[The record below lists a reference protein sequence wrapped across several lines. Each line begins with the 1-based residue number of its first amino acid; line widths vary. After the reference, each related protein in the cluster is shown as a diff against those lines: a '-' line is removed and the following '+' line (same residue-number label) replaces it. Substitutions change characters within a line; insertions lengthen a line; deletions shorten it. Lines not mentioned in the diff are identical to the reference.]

1 MTARLKQMQPTHR
14 IELAKEQLSSYK
26 WQLNKAINSVQGD
39 KEKLLQN
46 LMGLLDAYS
55 PLKIM
60 DRGYAIVSRDDQ
72 IINDARLLKMED
84 PLKIRMRH
92 GVVYSRVESVDSK
105 IEEE

>member
-1 MTARLKQMQPTHR
+1 MCIRDR
-14 IELAKEQLSSYK
+14 
-26 WQLNKAINSVQGD
+26 
-39 KEKLLQN
+39 
-46 LMGLLDAYS
+46 
-55 PLKIM
+55 